1 MVCPEPVPHRSP
13 LARLLGFAVAPAL
26 VLYVAALVLSRSAGI
41 DNLELVIRDLA
52 QTCEQPLAVGLISS
66 LGYLLWMAAATVC
79 LFSVF
84 SGLAGGGRRV
94 RELLLCGGVF
104 SLLLCLDDMFLLHDK
119 YIGADFLYITYAIFA
134 LLILF
139 RYRDLVVWLG
149 GPTFL
154 AAVALLGGSVVLDKI
169 QNLLPWRYADVQLV
183 EEGIKFLGIA
193 CWLCFWWQAS
203 AAAAKLKPGT

>member
-1 MVCPEPVPHRSP
+1 VVCPEPVPLRSP
-13 LARLLGFAVAPAL
+13 LARLLGVAVVPAL
-26 VLYVAALVLSRSAGI
+26 VVYVAALVLSRAAGI
-41 DNLELVIRDLA
+41 DDLELVIRDLA
-52 QTCEQPLAVGLISS
+52 QTCERPLAVGLISN

-84 SGLAGGGRRV
+84 SGMAGGGRRV

-149 GPTFL
+149 GPTFI
-154 AAVALLGGSVVLDKI
+154 AAVALLGGSILLDKI
-169 QNLLPWRYADVQLV
+169 QNHLPWNYADVQLV
-183 EEGIKFLGIA
+183 EEGLKFLGIA

>member
-1 MVCPEPVPHRSP
+1 MPLRSP
-13 LARLLGFAVAPAL
+13 LARLLGVAVVPAL
-26 VLYVAALVLSRSAGI
+26 VIYVAALVLNRAAGI
-41 DNLELVIRDLA
+41 DDLQLVIRDLA
-52 QTCEQPLAVGLISS
+52 QTCRQPLAVGLISN

-79 LFSVF
+79 CFGVS

-94 RELLLCGGVF
+94 RELLLCGGAF

-139 RYRDLVVWLG
+139 RYRDLVVWMG
-149 GPTFL
+149 GLTFVV
-154 AAVALLGGSVVLDKI
+154 AVALLGGSVVLDKL
-169 QNLLPWRYADVQLV
+169 QDLLPWRYSDVQLV
-183 EEGIKFLGIA
+183 EEGLKFVGIA

-203 AAAAKLKPGT
+203 AAAARLRAGS

>member
-1 MVCPEPVPHRSP
+1 MPHRSP

-26 VLYVAALVLSRSAGI
+26 VIYVAALVLSRSAGI

-183 EEGIKFLGIA
+183 EEGFKFLGIA